1 MLPDSLYCFTRHA
14 ALLRGKCENM
24 QKPHQQEEDTQHE
37 EGGVAKLSSQPGLAP
52 TVYYSEATAVLGD
65 P

>member
-1 MLPDSLYCFTRHA
+1 
-14 ALLRGKCENM
+14 M
-24 QKPHQQEEDTQHE
+24 QKPYQQEEDTQHE